1 MRILSR
7 YLLRLHVAPFLFA
20 LTALTGFMLL
30 NQIARRM
37 EQLVGKGLPW
47 TVIIEFFLLTI
58 PYLIAMTI
66 SMSVLVAVLH
76 TFSRLAQDN
85 EITAMRAGGISLGQ
99 LVRPVLA
106 AGTVMFVI
114 AFLFGDQVL
123 PRTNHRLRM
132 LMNDIGRTK
141 PTFSLKEH
149 IVKEVQPGKVFLRT
163 AYINQ
168 SNFHLR
174 DVTIYRL
181 SSDQRTTQ
189 VVYADSGV
197 VAFDTTETD
206 LHLRLWDGTAHEF
219 DRRNPGMFERTDF
232 GVYLIRLDD
241 IGSGVFDRRQ
251 EDNFHSD
258 REMDVCRLE
267 GVSRQARHDEELAT
281 RRAEVA
287 EKNGIRVLLGLP
299 PIQVDTVVPMP
310 RRSPYCAAMEA
321 ILPQKLEAQD
331 TRGDTLT
338 ELQRARLSAPATRSY
353 TTGVTPRSR
362 MNEARLNH
370 EKAES
375 ARLRAGIYAVELH
388 KKYAIPAACIVFVLI
403 GIPVAIR
410 FRSGGLGMVL
420 GVGMVIFTIY
430 YIGLIGGES
439 LANRLA
445 VPPFWAMWTPNIAF
459 GAIGIILLWRTGRQ
473 GIAAS
478 LLRNRAAS
486 ERSRMA
492 AAT

>member
-20 LTALTGFMLL
+20 LAALTGFMLL

-47 TVIIEFFLLTI
+47 AVIVEFFLLTI
-58 PYLIAMTI
+58 PYLVAMTI
-66 SMSVLVAVLH
+66 SMSVLVAVVH

-85 EITAMRAGGISLGQ
+85 EITAMRAGGISLGK
-99 LVRPVLA
+99 LVRPVLV
-106 AGTVMFVI
+106 AGTVVFVI

-149 IVKEVQPGKVFLRT
+149 VVNEVQRGKVFLRT
-163 AYINQ
+163 ANINQ
-168 SNFHLR
+168 SNYRLR

-197 VAFDTTETD
+197 VAFDTTQTD
-206 LHLRLWDGTAHEF
+206 LHVRLWDGTAHEF
-219 DRRNPGMFERTDF
+219 DRRSPAMFERTDF
-232 GVYLIRLDD
+232 GVYLIRLED
-241 IGSGVFDRRQ
+241 IGGDFVRRQ
-251 EDNFHSD
+251 EDSFHSD
-258 REMDVCRLE
+258 REMGVCRLE
-267 GVSRQARHDEELAT
+267 GVSRQARYDEELAT
-281 RRAEVA
+281 RRAESA
-287 EKNGIRVLLGLP
+287 EKNGLRVLLGLP

-310 RRSPYCAAMEA
+310 HRSPYCAALEA
-321 ILPQKLEAQD
+321 LVPQRLEAQE
-331 TRGDTLT
+331 TRADTLT
-338 ELQRARLSAPATRSY
+338 ELQRARLDAPASRSY

-370 EKAES
+370 EKAEA
-375 ARLRAGIYAVELH
+375 ARLRAAIYAVELH

-420 GVGMVIFTIY
+420 GVGMVIFTMY

-459 GAIGIILLWRTGRQ
+459 GITGIILLWRTGRQ
-473 GIAAS
+473 GIVAS
-478 LLRNRAAS
+478 LRRNRLVAGHKQRAA
-486 ERSRMA
+486 EA
-492 AAT
+492 